1 MDIAPRRKAVA
12 TKRIANTHLMG
23 EGTSVKNQ
31 KDKRKCYR
39 EAIRTAYDMFVIA
52 DMKAKKEATECL
64 ESSRPLAHSGSYFGA
79 NTRKEKKNSNRKN
92 TKEQVEP
99 RGLSNAFI

>member
-1 MDIAPRRKAVA
+1 MDIDPRRKAVA

-79 NTRKEKKNSNRKN
+79 NTRIEKKNSNRRKHKG
-92 TKEQVEP
+92 TGGAP
-99 RGLSNAFI
+99 GLSNAFI